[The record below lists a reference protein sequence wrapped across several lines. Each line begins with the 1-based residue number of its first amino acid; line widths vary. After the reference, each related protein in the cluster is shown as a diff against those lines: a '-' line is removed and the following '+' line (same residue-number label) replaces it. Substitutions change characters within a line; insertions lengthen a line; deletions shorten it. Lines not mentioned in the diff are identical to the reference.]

1 MSESEE
7 KLKAKKEPLLSA
19 PFSFILRPF
28 FKLRNRM
35 LLRERVNSAIEQSD
49 YISRDL
55 SWLKF
60 NWRVLDQAKTP
71 ERTIFERLKFL
82 AITASNLDEFF
93 MIRVGS
99 LYN

>member
-1 MSESEE
+1 VSESEE

-60 NWRVLDQAKTP
+60 NWRVLDQAKNPTAA
-71 ERTIFERLKFL
+71 FL
-82 AITASNLDEFF
+82 NALSSWPSRPPTSTSF
-93 MIRVGS
+93 S
-99 LYN
+99 